1 MHLEMNTH
9 IENILNNSSIINV
22 EIYNFI
28 EITLANRI
36 SNYKRNKFSN
46 ISIKTQ

>member
-1 MHLEMNTH
+1 MNTH
-9 IENILNNSSIINV
+9 IENILLDNNTKINV

-46 ISIKTQ
+46 VSIKTQ